1 MQAIIL
7 AGGFGTRLQKTVKNI
22 PKPMAPIE
30 NKPFLF
36 YLLSYLKSQC
46 FTDIVIS
53 VHYLKEQ
60 IEQYLGNN
68 FLGLNIKYA
77 IEEEPL
83 GTGGAILNSLKYIDQ
98 NKPLVILN
106 GDTFLEINY
115 QKLVKF
121 YNDNS
126 SDFTIA
132 LREIEDSSRYG
143 SVEIDNSN
151 LITNFAE
158 KNIQKNSRYINGGV
172 YILNSQIFSN
182 YNLAKKFSFEQD
194 FLCKYRKS
202 IRPYGFVS
210 KDYFIDIGVPKDYQK
225 AQSEIPKRAKNKSL
239 FLDRDGVVNIDY
251 GHVGKIEDFDFIEGI
266 FELCQKAQNAG
277 YLIIIVTNQAGIAKG
292 YYTEEQFLTLNNWM
306 ENEFKKKGI
315 YITKTYY
322 CPYHIDAK
330 IAKYKKNSEDRK
342 PNPGMILKAIKEFNI
357 DPFKSIMIGDK
368 QSDVSA
374 GRSAGIKKIIQFKEG
389 ARSLCQISFE
399 AQYN

>member
-225 AQSEIPKRAKNKSL
+225 AQSEIPKRAKNKAL
-239 FLDRDGVVNIDY
+239 FLDRDGVVNIDH
-251 GHVGKIEDFDFIEGI
+251 GHVGKIEDFDFMEGI

-292 YYTEEQFLTLNNWM
+292 YYTEEQFVTLNNWM
-306 ENEFKKKGI
+306 KNEFKKKGI

-357 DPFKSIMIGDK
+357 DPRKSILIGDK
-368 QSDVSA
+368 DSDIEA
-374 GRSAGIKKIIQFKEG
+374 GEKSDLKETILFSDKSLKKIHQNLFSK
-389 ARSLCQISFE
+389 
-399 AQYN
+399 

>member
-83 GTGGAILNSLKYIDQ
+83 GTGGAILNSLQYIDQ

-158 KNIQKNSRYINGGV
+158 KNIQKNSIYINGGV

-194 FLCKYRKS
+194 FLCKYRES

-225 AQSEIPKRAKNKSL
+225 AQSEIPKRAKNKAL
-239 FLDRDGVVNIDY
+239 FLDRDGVVNIDH
-251 GHVGKIEDFDFIEGI
+251 GHVGKIEDFDFMEDI

-306 ENEFKKKGI
+306 KNEFKKKGI

-357 DPFKSIMIGDK
+357 DPRKSILIGDK
-368 QSDVSA
+368 DSDIEA
-374 GRSAGIKKIIQFKEG
+374 GEKSDLKETILFSDKSLKKIHQNLFSK
-389 ARSLCQISFE
+389 
-399 AQYN
+399 